1 MLFKQY
7 LRETPNQKIS
17 DEEALVWCY
26 RNANTEWTN
35 ANNDLEIIINLCS
48 CYAQGVD
55 FIKMFRSHIDYVSNQ
70 ISNNSNQILI
80 PNAKGKAFIE
90 LINFY
95 EHYCA

>member
-7 LRETPNQKIS
+7 LRETPNQKIT

-35 ANNDLEIIINLCS
+35 AINDLEIIINLCS

-55 FIKMFRSHIDYVSNQ
+55 FTKMIRLNIDYVSNQ
-70 ISNNSNQILI
+70 ISIH
-80 PNAKGKAFIE
+80 NAKGKAFIE
-90 LINFY
+90 LISFY